1 MVRELSRKL
10 EGLGCWGEAPALY
23 RRQGQGV
30 PTKSGKTPATG
41 AHATVPGHGNQDV
54 RTGTLHKIRRDLGIS
69 RLEFDQA

>member
-1 MVRELSRKL
+1 MRELSRKL
-10 EGLGCWGEAPALY
+10 EGLGCFY
-23 RRQGQGV
+23 RRQGQGA

>member
-1 MVRELSRKL
+1 MRELSRKL
-10 EGLGCWGEAPALY
+10 EGLGCFY